1 MNNVTEKQS
10 IFKTIIKKLNNF
22 RLTSFIVAGINL
34 VAALSAL
41 VLVFM
46 YHFAGGP
53 VPDSKNSTR
62 PSFAGLDIVNSVA
75 EGEVITGK
83 LMGMAFFLLL
93 VVVLILSIY
102 TIYTLLPAI
111 LNKEKITPKKSPLI
125 VSIVTGGLQIAVLVF
140 SILAITLEEPIT
152 KVGYIITIPFTVLSL
167 IANILCIVP
176 ILKCIFY
183 QPAIGSKLCPKK
195 QAKEAEAK

>member
-1 MNNVTEKQS
+1 M
-10 IFKTIIKKLNNF
+10 F
-22 RLTSFIVAGINL
+22 
-34 VAALSAL
+34 
-41 VLVFM
+41 
-46 YHFAGGP
+46 HFAGGP

-62 PSFAGLDIVNSVA
+62 PSFASLDIVPGVA
-75 EGEVITGK
+75 EGELIGGK
-83 LMGMAFFLLL
+83 LMGMVFFLLL

-140 SILAITLEEPIT
+140 SILAITLETPNT
-152 KVGYIITIPFTVLSL
+152 LALYIVAIPFIVITA
-167 IANILCIVP
+167 IINIMAIIPLTRCV
-176 ILKCIFY
+176 FY